1 MCAAVGMSP
10 FNLFSGMGGKRSK
23 VTETDL
29 WKEGEEEE
37 EGPEVE
43 PWDGENP
50 LESGVKYDHAMTKD
64 GFIHARKQ
72 PKKIVRPERCVIG
85 EGGVCNLRVEY
96 CMIGEGG
103 VGD

>member
-1 MCAAVGMSP
+1 MVAGSSHPSVSGVRAAVGVSP

-37 EGPEVE
+37 GPEAE
-43 PWDGENP
+43 HWDGEEP
-50 LESGVKYDHAMTKD
+50 LESGVKYDPFITKD
-64 GFIHARKQ
+64 GFIRPREQ

-85 EGGVCNLRVEY
+85 ESGV
-96 CMIGEGG
+96 
-103 VGD
+103 